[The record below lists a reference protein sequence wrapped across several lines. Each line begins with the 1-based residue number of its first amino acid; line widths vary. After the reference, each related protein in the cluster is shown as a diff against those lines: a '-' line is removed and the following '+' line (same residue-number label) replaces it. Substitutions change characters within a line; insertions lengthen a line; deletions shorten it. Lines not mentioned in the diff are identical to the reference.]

1 MSKSKPKPQRKSPTG
16 SSPASKPKSAPV
28 VPSFDATFAIEAA
41 AAMVGGRSSKST
53 PKPVRKESLEFR
65 LLKEEINE
73 PGMLSLDQ
81 LLDKTD
87 NTVSKRSHKPLEHN
101 NRQVGH
107 NQTFGADV
115 NRSGVPRRTGG

>member
-1 MSKSKPKPQRKSPTG
+1 MPKPKPQRKP
-16 SSPASKPKSAPV
+16 PAAKPALNQSK
-28 VPSFDATFAIEAA
+28 PSFDATFAIESA
-41 AAMVGGRSSKST
+41 AAMVGGRSARMAS
-53 PKPVRKESLEFR
+53 KPVRQESLEFR

-73 PGMLSLDQ
+73 PGMQSLDQ

-87 NTVSKRSHKPLEHN
+87 TTASKRSKMPLDRRD